1 MGGPSKRLKK
11 KQLRRR
17 EVAANEAAYGP
28 GYKRKMA
35 QFPVVRYRDEAGFHE
50 ARMSIED
57 AEGLRLDELVAE
69 HRDMTELYLP
79 EGMTRLGAGVFGRE
93 KGACE
98 SLRLVH
104 LPSTLTR
111 LGRDCFAGCRSLES
125 VKLPVGLTEVR
136 PGCFDGCESLSRVE
150 FQGDGVAKIGARA
163 FRGCTGLKSVSLP
176 GSVTEIDDFAFDGC
190 EGLSKLDMEVGK
202 LERVGYAAFRACGSL
217 DASELY
223 SMACARPGAFDFTK
237 GRSREATYTTSDGS
251 TGRADC
257 LYLVGSTGY
266 GDVEAATSVSL
277 PDGMTYIPEGF
288 LCGHGNLRELDVPS
302 SVRYV
307 EGGALCDCR
316 HLTDVKL
323 AGEAPEVPLSD
334 KREAAVPVKS
344 PEGWTRTYKLELYDS
359 HGDRISDRTPWAAA
373 FAGSPCEDAMRLKY
387 ASMVVNE
394 PGPSSKHRSDAK
406 SVLFDAQVRSGE
418 SRAMV
423 LAAQRARCTGRLS
436 GVPEAQGPSQGLD
449 FDY

>member
-11 KQLRRR
+11 KQLQRR
-17 EVAANEAAYGP
+17 EAAANEEAYGP
-28 GYKRKMA
+28 DYKRKMA
-35 QFPVVRYRDEAGFHE
+35 QFPAIRYRDEEGFHE
-50 ARMSIED
+50 VRMSIEE
-57 AEGLRLDELVAE
+57 AEGRKLDELVAE

-79 EGMTRLGAGVFGRE
+79 DGMTRLGAGVFGGE

-98 SLRLVH
+98 NLRLVR

-111 LGRDCFAGCRSLES
+111 LGRDCFAGCRGLES
-125 VKLPVGLTEVR
+125 VKLPEGLTEVR

-150 FQGDGVAKIGARA
+150 FQGDRVAKIGARA

-176 GSVTEIDDFAFDGC
+176 GSVTEIDDFAFEGC
-190 EGLSKLDMEVGK
+190 EGLSQLDMDADKLD
-202 LERVGYAAFRACGSL
+202 RVGYAAFRACGSL

-237 GRSREATYTTSDGS
+237 GRSREATYTTPDGS

-257 LYLVGSTGY
+257 LYLVDSTGY
-266 GDVEAATSVSL
+266 GNVEAATSVAL
-277 PDGMTYIPEGF
+277 PEGMTYIPEGF
-288 LCGHGNLRELDVPS
+288 LCGHENLKELDVPS
-302 SVRYV
+302 SVKYV

-316 HLTDVKL
+316 NLTDVRL
-323 AGEAPEVPLSD
+323 VGEVPEVPLTD
-334 KREAAVPVKS
+334 KRGAAVPVKS
-344 PEGWTRTYKLELYDS
+344 PEGWTRTSKLELYDS

-387 ASMVVNE
+387 ANMVVNE

-406 SVLFDAQVRSGE
+406 SVLFDVQVKSGT
-418 SRAMV
+418 SRAMA
-423 LAAQRARCTGRLS
+423 LAAQRARCAGKLPWTAE
-436 GVPEAQGPSQGLD
+436 VQGSDLD